1 MKSVVLALMLAATP
15 VASMAADTWPGQVK
29 DISFTDADGHR
40 VLRESIVV
48 TAPLAE
54 VWKAY
59 TTDAGFTR
67 WAAPVAHITPGN
79 NGMMESAL
87 EEGGRIGDPNNV
99 MNRIDVYLPDSLIV
113 FHNEHVPAGG
123 PMDPA
128 AFSTVRSMIAF
139 EPAGDGLTRV
149 TQTVTGFGESAK
161 YDDLYRH
168 LYDGNAAYLVLMAK
182 SVQASKTAQQ

>member
-1 MKSVVLALMLAATP
+1 MKSVVLAFLLAAVPAT
-15 VASMAADTWPGQVK
+15 AMAADTAAGPVK
-29 DISFTDADGHR
+29 DHSFTDADGHR
-40 VLRESIVV
+40 VLRETIVV
-48 TAPLAE
+48 KASLDS

-59 TTDAGFTR
+59 TTDAGFMR

-87 EEGGRIGDPNNV
+87 EDGGKIGDPGNV
-99 MNRIDVYLPDSLIV
+99 LNRIDVYLPDSLIV

-128 AFSTVRSMIAF
+128 TFASLRSMLAF
-139 EPAGDGLTRV
+139 EPAGDGFTRV
-149 TQTVTGFGESAK
+149 TQTVIGFGESAK

-168 LYDGNAAYLVLMAK
+168 LRDGNAAYLAAMAK
-182 SVQASKTAQQ
+182 SVPPEKTAQQ